1 MKAYGTNVIAGVN
14 PGQGGQTLHDIP
26 VFDLVE
32 QALAEVGP
40 VDTTIIFVPLPSAGC
55 GLEAITAGIRQ
66 IIIISA
72 GMPPLDM
79 VLLTSQN
86 GGNRNPGSWTEQ
98 SGYHCARKDSPGT
111 HASEFYTPDQ

>member
-1 MKAYGTNVIAGVN
+1 
-14 PGQGGQTLHDIP
+14 LHDIP

-79 VLLTSQN
+79 VYLLRKTEATETLVVGPNSRVSLCRERFSSALTRVNSIPRTS
-86 GGNRNPGSWTEQ
+86 RNCYAAAPLPT
-98 SGYHCARKDSPGT
+98 R
-111 HASEFYTPDQ
+111 